1 MVRIKNR
8 WLLVEFLPVDDGALV
23 LSEKTIWAAVKQS
36 VVHNFG
42 DAGWGGI
49 GVSLSVKYY
58 SPTTH
63 MCILKVGREYHNT
76 AWGAVT
82 LLTAIDGRRIVPHVV
97 HVSGTIKHAQMA
109 AVTHNRAV
117 VARLRARANR
127 SASYRDSYDD
137 YLENSERDINALKD
151 Y

>member
-8 WLLVEFLPVDDGALV
+8 WLLVEFIPVDDSALA
-23 LSEKTIWAAVKQS
+23 LSEKSIWAAIKQS

-42 DAGWGGI
+42 DAGWGGV

-63 MCILKVGREYHNT
+63 MCIVKVGREYHNT

-82 LLTAIDGRRIVPHVV
+82 LLNSIDGRRVVPHVV
-97 HVSGTIKHAQMA
+97 HVSGTIKHAQIA
-109 AVTHNRAV
+109 AVAHNRIV
-117 VARLRARANR
+117 IARLRARANR
-127 SASYRDSYDD
+127 PASYRDSYED
-137 YLENSERDINALKD
+137 YLQTSERAITALQD
-151 Y
+151 